1 MTTNPASSNVFYEVI
16 PFDMLY
22 TFVEKPQIMMTVG
35 DNPAV
40 CHNLLCDYMYVA
52 PVGDV
57 SSFTFDKA
65 SRKLTVQ
72 GSNLPIGSDLKK
84 VIFAQTKC
92 LIN

>member
-1 MTTNPASSNVFYEVI
+1 VTTEAASSNVFYEAI

-22 TFVEKPQIMMTVG
+22 TFVERPQIIMTVG

-40 CHNLLCDYMYVA
+40 CHDLVCDYMYVA

-65 SRKLTVQ
+65 SRKLIVQ
-72 GSNLPIGSDLKK
+72 GSSLPIGTELKK
-84 VIFAQTKC
+84 VMFA
-92 LIN
+92 